1 VTAHSYS
8 KRWFYDACIVALED
22 GDCSVA
28 LHPGLSRSARSEV
41 CERAKELI
49 EHFRNEGPAGAWQP
63 RSDGGYQVWL
73 TQRYFSDDGVEEVP
87 PSARLVADD
96 ELWRSPSNAAHGPA
110 ARAVSFAVDLRD
122 VSARSSYRDP
132 RIVTATRSFR
142 SGPNER
148 RGCSSRLSGRRGTC
162 SHRQHATRT

>member
-1 VTAHSYS
+1 LRACSRIIYIGRQDCLRQVLRLSQTVVMTDEVDWVGYLEKAGVEVTEENQATAHSYS
-8 KRWFYDACIVALED
+8 KRWFYDACIVAFED

-96 ELWRSPSNAAHGPA
+96 ELWRSP
-110 ARAVSFAVDLRD
+110 L
-122 VSARSSYRDP
+122 
-132 RIVTATRSFR
+132 
-142 SGPNER
+142 
-148 RGCSSRLSGRRGTC
+148 
-162 SHRQHATRT
+162 